1 MTEEFSFLL
10 RLGEAKP
17 HWLKMTCMHQSIFA
31 ANWKFRGECRNVLNR
46 VPWGGNVW
54 KLGEAILRA
63 CEPKPRAASCESLFA
78 SLKIFPP
85 KKIKNGQNALIWYL
99 LHAGCFHYAKP
110 TGKRPVEIPEENGT
124 TIKPGQPRG
133 MASNRNGPFHL
144 TFERNFRNLWH
155 NRKHEVMESFPL
167 FFLFLPIKLI
177 L

>member
-1 MTEEFSFLL
+1 M
-10 RLGEAKP
+10 
-17 HWLKMTCMHQSIFA
+17 
-31 ANWKFRGECRNVLNR
+31 
-46 VPWGGNVW
+46 
-54 KLGEAILRA
+54 GEAILRA
-63 CEPKPRAASCESLFA
+63 CEPEPRAASRESLFA

-155 NRKHEVMESFPL
+155 NRKHKVMESFPL
-167 FFLFLPIKLI
+167 FFYFYQLSWSYRTNMFPILLLNYQIRGKRKCRDSVTFLRDL
-177 L
+177 